1 MLLLKEG
8 EGAEMLVAMMLE
20 TDLVI
25 SDDEKE

>member
-1 MLLLKEG
+1 MLLIKEG
-8 EGAEMLVAMMLE
+8 EGTEMLVAMMLE

>member
-8 EGAEMLVAMMLE
+8 EGTEMLVAMMLE